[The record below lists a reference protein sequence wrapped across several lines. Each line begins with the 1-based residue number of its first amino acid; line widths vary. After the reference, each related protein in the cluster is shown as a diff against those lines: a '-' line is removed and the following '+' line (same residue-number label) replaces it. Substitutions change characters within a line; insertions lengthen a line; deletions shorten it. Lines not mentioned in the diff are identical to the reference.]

1 MFTLTIFL
9 HSPQKLPNPKTS
21 DFPWEQNERLS
32 SVKQGNL
39 VQFVTRNIEIRE
51 KGYLQT
57 PKSFTYAHKHHQDP
71 F

>member
-1 MFTLTIFL
+1 MLLLHNLVAEFL
-9 HSPQKLPNPKTS
+9 FSWCKKWQAFLITG
-21 DFPWEQNERLS
+21 

-39 VQFVTRNIEIRE
+39 VQFFTHNIEIRE

-57 PKSFTYAHKHHQDP
+57 PKIFTYAHKHHHDL

>member
-1 MFTLTIFL
+1 MVTENW
-9 HSPQKLPNPKTS
+9 KKTT
-21 DFPWEQNERLS
+21 WTKGIHQS

-39 VQFVTRNIEIRE
+39 VQSFTHNIEIRE

-57 PKSFTYAHKHHQDP
+57 QKIFTYAHKHHHDP

>member
-1 MFTLTIFL
+1 MVTENW
-9 HSPQKLPNPKTS
+9 KKTTWTK
-21 DFPWEQNERLS
+21 DINQS

-39 VQFVTRNIEIRE
+39 VQFFTRNIEIRE

-57 PKSFTYAHKHHQDP
+57 PKSFTYAHKHHHDP